1 MALLA
6 TKDYQ
11 LVVQTKVISNIANM
25 YYTLLMLDKQ
35 LQVVENMT
43 KLTEETLRIMSC
55 RRTSDV
61 CARHQ
66 CRVQSRTS
74 TRFRLRAQR

>member
-11 LVVQTKVISNIANM
+11 LVVQTKIISNIANM

-35 LQVVENMT
+35 LQVVNDMS
-43 KLTEETLRIMSC
+43 KLVEETWNIMKI
-55 RRTSDV
+55 
-61 CARHQ
+61 Q
-66 CRVQSRTS
+66 KELGRVEG
-74 TRFRLRAQR
+74 AY